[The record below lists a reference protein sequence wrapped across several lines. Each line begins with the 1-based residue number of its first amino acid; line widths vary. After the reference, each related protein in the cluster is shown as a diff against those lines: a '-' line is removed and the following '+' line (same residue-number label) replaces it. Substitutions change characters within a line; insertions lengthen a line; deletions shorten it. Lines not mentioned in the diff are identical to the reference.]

1 MNMKLMLFGI
11 AVSSILFLSVA
22 SPAFAGSLR
31 SAWLVS
37 QGTNWKKGIS
47 MTYSAYVWAEYHVT
61 TDHGS
66 FTLQCSIRDQVGASL
81 TSTTVG
87 IVTGRASTNQ
97 NDVNIQIITSSM
109 TATLN
114 GGGTHHVSGKCS
126 LSGPSGTIPVYINTQ
141 NIIV

>member
-1 MNMKLMLFGI
+1 
-11 AVSSILFLSVA
+11 
-22 SPAFAGSLR
+22 
-31 SAWLVS
+31 
-37 QGTNWKKGIS
+37 
-47 MTYSAYVWAEYHVT
+47 MTYTAYVWAEYHVT

-114 GGGTHHVSGKCS
+114 GGGTHHVSGKCT
-126 LSGPSGTIPVYINTQ
+126 LSGPSGTIPVYTNTQ

>member
-1 MNMKLMLFGI
+1 MKLMLFGI
-11 AVSSILFLSVA
+11 ALTSILFVSVA
-22 SPAFAGSLR
+22 SPAFAGTLR

-37 QGTNWKKGIS
+37 QGTNWKKGSS

-66 FTLQCSIRDQVGASL
+66 FILQCVIQDHVGASL
-81 TSTTVG
+81 TSTTLGVV
-87 IVTGRASTNQ
+87 IGRASTNQ

-114 GGGTHHVSGKCS
+114 GGGTHHVSGRCS
-126 LSGPSGTIPVYINTQ
+126 LLGPYGTITFYTNTE
-141 NIIV
+141 NILV